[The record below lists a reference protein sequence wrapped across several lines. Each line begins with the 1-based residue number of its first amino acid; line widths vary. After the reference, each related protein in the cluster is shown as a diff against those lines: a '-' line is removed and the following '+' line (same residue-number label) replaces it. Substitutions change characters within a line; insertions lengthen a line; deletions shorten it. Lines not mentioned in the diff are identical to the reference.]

1 MYEYERKFLVKKFP
15 NDINFDDAYIISQ
28 TYLSISN
35 DIEIC
40 IRRTTKLN
48 NVEPGKDVY
57 YTLIIKSGFGNERN
71 EQVIYI
77 DAETYLQLSL
87 LTNTKGYRP
96 LTKVR
101 YLKES
106 GSQKL
111 SIDLFV
117 EQEFYLAEVE
127 FNEKEDMDKFKPYD
141 WMGEEVTNNKNYYNK
156 NIWKEMQA
164 YIN

>member
-28 TYLSISN
+28 TYLSVSN

-87 LTNTKGYRP
+87 LTN
-96 LTKVR
+96 
-101 YLKES
+101 
-106 GSQKL
+106 
-111 SIDLFV
+111 
-117 EQEFYLAEVE
+117 
-127 FNEKEDMDKFKPYD
+127 
-141 WMGEEVTNNKNYYNK
+141 
-156 NIWKEMQA
+156 
-164 YIN
+164 